1 MKEENYIKYL
11 ERIKEEGF
19 IRNRSANTIRN
30 YVAIVNAFLRTVDCE
45 SVDELTLLH
54 ARNYIIGMRRAGK
67 KPDSCNVINSAIAF
81 FYQKVL
87 HKSWDYNEV
96 PRMKREWSL
105 PEVMT
110 LGEVEKLIE
119 TADDIR
125 NKAIIALLYSSGLR
139 VGELVNLAP
148 KDIYKSK
155 MLVHV
160 RSSKN
165 NCDRWTILSET
176 ALKYLSEY
184 WYSYP
189 VKREFLFVSQREPHE
204 PLKVSGVETML
215 KVIGKDA
222 GFARLHPH
230 TLRHCFATHMLEQGI
245 ALHEI
250 QAMLGHRSASSTAIY
265 SHVTNKTI
273 MGIKSPL
280 DHPQKKKRGRKKKD
294 EQ

>member
-11 ERIKEEGF
+11 ERISEEGF
-19 IRNRSANTIRN
+19 IRNRATNTTRN
-30 YVAIVNAFLRTVDCE
+30 YVAIVNAFLKTVDCE
-45 SVDELTLLH
+45 TVDELTLMH
-54 ARNYIIGMRRAGK
+54 ARNYIIDMRRAGR
-67 KPDSCNVINSAIAF
+67 KPDTCNVINSAIAF

-87 HKSWDYNEV
+87 HKNWDYNEV
-96 PRMKREWSL
+96 PRMKREWAL

-119 TADDIR
+119 TADSIR

-148 KDIYKSK
+148 EDICKSK

-165 NCDRWTILSET
+165 HCDRWTILSET
-176 ALKYLSEY
+176 ALKYLTEY

-189 VKREFLFVSQREPHE
+189 VKREYLFVSQREPHK
-204 PLKVSGVETML
+204 PLKVSGVEIML
-215 KVIGKDA
+215 RVIGKDA
-222 GFARLHPH
+222 GLDHMHPH

-245 ALHEI
+245 ALYEI
-250 QAMLGHRSASSTAIY
+250 QAMLGHRSVSSTAIY

-280 DHPQKKKRGRKKKD
+280 DHPQKKRGRKKKD

>member
-11 ERIKEEGF
+11 ERISEEGF
-19 IRNRSANTIRN
+19 IRNRATNTTRN
-30 YVAIVNAFLRTVDCE
+30 YVAIVNAFLKTVDCE
-45 SVDELTLLH
+45 TVDELTLMH
-54 ARNYIIGMRRAGK
+54 ARNYIIDMRRAGK
-67 KPDSCNVINSAIAF
+67 KPDTCNVINSAIAF

-87 HKSWDYNEV
+87 HKPWDYNEV
-96 PRMKREWSL
+96 PRMKREWAL
-105 PEVMT
+105 PKVMT

-119 TADDIR
+119 TADNIR

-148 KDIYKSK
+148 EDICKSK

-165 NCDRWTILSET
+165 HCDRWTILSET
-176 ALKYLSEY
+176 ALGYLSEY

-189 VKREFLFVSQREPHE
+189 VKREYLFVSQREPHG
-204 PLKVSGVETML
+204 PLKVSGVEILL
-215 KVIGKDA
+215 KAIGKEA
-222 GFARLHPH
+222 GFDHLHPH
-230 TLRHCFATHMLEQGI
+230 TLRHCFATHMLEKGI

>member
-1 MKEENYIKYL
+1 MKEENYIRYL
-11 ERIKEEGF
+11 ERINEEGF

-54 ARNYIIGMRRAGK
+54 ARNYIIGMLRAGK
-67 KPDSCNVINSAIAF
+67 KPDSCNVVNSALSF

-148 KDIYKSK
+148 EDIYKSK

-189 VKREFLFVSQREPHE
+189 VKREFLFVGQREPHE

-215 KVIGKDA
+215 KVIGKEA
-222 GFARLHPH
+222 GFVHMHPH

>member
-1 MKEENYIKYL
+1 MKEENYIEYL
-11 ERIKEEGF
+11 ERIKEECF
-19 IRNRSANTIRN
+19 IRNRATHTMHN
-30 YVAIVNAFLRTVDCE
+30 YVAAVKAFLRTVECE
-45 SVDELTLLH
+45 TVDELTLSH
-54 ARNYIIGMRRAGK
+54 ARNYIIEMRRAGL
-67 KPDSCNVINSAIAF
+67 KPDSCNVMNSAISF

-87 HKSWDYNEV
+87 HKQWDYNEV

-110 LGEVEKLIE
+110 LREVEKLID

-125 NKAIIALLYSSGLR
+125 NKAIIAILYSSGLR

-148 KDIYKSK
+148 EDIYRSK
-155 MLVHV
+155 MLVHI
-160 RSSKN
+160 RSGKN
-165 NCDRWTILSET
+165 HCDRWTILSET
-176 ALKYLSEY
+176 ALKYLLEY

-189 VKREFLFVSQREPHE
+189 VKREYLFVSQRKPHN
-204 PLKVSGVETML
+204 PLKVSGVEIML
-215 KVIGKDA
+215 KAIGNEA
-222 GFARLHPH
+222 GFDHLHPH

-280 DHPQKKKRGRKKKD
+280 DHPQKKRGRKKKD
-294 EQ
+294 E